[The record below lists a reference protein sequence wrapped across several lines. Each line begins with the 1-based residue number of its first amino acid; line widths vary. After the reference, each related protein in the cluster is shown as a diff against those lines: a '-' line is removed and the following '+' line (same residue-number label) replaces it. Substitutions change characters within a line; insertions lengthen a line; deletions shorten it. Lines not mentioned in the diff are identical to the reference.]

1 MKDEGE
7 HTYTFDLGHGE
18 FELHMSYLHEIDA
31 SLMLLLRER
40 RAETEDIDNC
50 H

>member
-7 HTYTFDLGHGE
+7 HKYTFDLGHVE
-18 FELHMSYLHEIDA
+18 FELHMSYLHEIHT
-31 SLMLLLRER
+31 SLMLFLRER
-40 RAETEDIDNC
+40 REETEDIDNC